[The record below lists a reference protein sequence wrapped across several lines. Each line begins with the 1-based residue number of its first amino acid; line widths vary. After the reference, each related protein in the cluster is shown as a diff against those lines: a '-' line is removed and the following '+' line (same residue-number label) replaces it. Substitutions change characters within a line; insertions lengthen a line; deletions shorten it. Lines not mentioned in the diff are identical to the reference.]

1 MGGAVRGGAV
11 GTVAVAPAFGPP
23 YGTVVGGVVGGVV
36 AGVVGDVAV
45 GVVAP
50 EPDGARLA
58 KNTDSAATH
67 PTPTPV
73 SQRVVV
79 EMRRIPVSRSTD
91 RCGATACPLVSSSRA
106 ALDVTTLRRRG

>member
-1 MGGAVRGGAV
+1 MGGVVRGGTV
-11 GTVAVAPAFGPP
+11 GTAAVELPLM
-23 YGTVVGGVVGGVV
+23 TVGACVV
-36 AGVVGDVAV
+36 AGEVGDVAV

-58 KNTDSAATH
+58 KNAESATTH
-67 PTPTPV
+67 PTPTPT

-91 RCGATACPLVSSSRA
+91 RCGARADPLGLVSRA
-106 ALDVTTLRRRG
+106 VLEVPTLRRRG